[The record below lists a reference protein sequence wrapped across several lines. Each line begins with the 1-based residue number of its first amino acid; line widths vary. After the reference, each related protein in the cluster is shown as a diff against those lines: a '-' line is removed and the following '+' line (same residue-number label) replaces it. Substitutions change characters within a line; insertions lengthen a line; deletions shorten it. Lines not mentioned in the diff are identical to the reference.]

1 MWMEYPGRSVTK
13 SSVLKIEIHM
23 ATAERMKRKKYVM
36 FV

>member
-1 MWMEYPGRSVTK
+1 MWMEYPGRSVPRVV
-13 SSVLKIEIHM
+13 VLKIEIHM

>member
-13 SSVLKIEIHM
+13 SSVLKIENSYG
-23 ATAERMKRKKYVM
+23 AAERMKRKKYVM